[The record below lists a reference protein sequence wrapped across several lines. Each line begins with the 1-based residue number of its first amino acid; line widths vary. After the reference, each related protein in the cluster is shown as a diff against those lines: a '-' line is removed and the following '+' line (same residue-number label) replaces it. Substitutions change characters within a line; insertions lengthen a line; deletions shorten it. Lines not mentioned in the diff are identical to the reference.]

1 MNKKQSSYRKRW
13 IGKRVREALKIAR
26 IVVISGAR
34 QTGKSSF
41 VLNEK
46 PFNNWRYL
54 TLDKLDILSQAER
67 DPSLLISGEDN
78 LVIDEIQKSPYLL
91 SEIKYQSDKNPE
103 RKFILTGS
111 ANLLLMKKVSE
122 TLAGRVLYFDL
133 RPFAISE
140 WHRKNPSNLFTR
152 IFNGEFP
159 KHIKIHSFELE
170 SYLFKG
176 LLPPLLKIRSKAD
189 ATQWWEG
196 YTKTYLERDLRD
208 ISEISRLADFKSL
221 MEMLAL
227 RTGSILNESGIA
239 REINLSQPSA
249 HRYIN
254 LLETS
259 NLFIRLQ
266 PYLKNKK
273 KRLTKS
279 PKAYFLDP
287 GLTTYLA
294 GYRTPSEIPDT
305 FKGFLFETLILSHL
319 FIYSAL
325 NKFNIFYWRTRGG
338 REKEVDFVLEEKGK
352 TIGIEVKYK
361 NNINYNDIQNLADFI
376 SLSKK
381 TTMGIIVYTGK
392 EVIQF
397 SKNIFALP
405 CYAIL

>member
-1 MNKKQSSYRKRW
+1 MNKKQSNYRKRW
-13 IGKRVREALKIAR
+13 IGDRVREALKIAR
-26 IVVISGAR
+26 IIVISGAR

-54 TLDKLDILSQAER
+54 TLDRLDILSQAER

-78 LVIDEIQKSPYLL
+78 LVIDEIQKSPNLL

-103 RKFILTGS
+103 RRFVLTGS

-140 WHRKNPSNLFTR
+140 WGRKNPSNLFSR
-152 IFNGEFP
+152 IFNGESP
-159 KHIKIHSFELE
+159 KHIKIHPFELE

-176 LLPPLLKIRSKAD
+176 LLPPLLKIRSKTD
-189 ATQWWEG
+189 ANLWWEG

-221 MEMLAL
+221 MEILAL

-239 REINLSQPSA
+239 REINLSQPSV

-259 NLFIRLQ
+259 NLFIRLL

-273 KRLTKS
+273 KRLIKS

-319 FIYSAL
+319 FIHSSL
-325 NKFNIFYWRTRGG
+325 NKFNIYYWRTRGG
-338 REKEVDFVLEEKGK
+338 KEKEVDFILEKKGI

-361 NNINYNDIQNLADFI
+361 NNINYNDIQNLVDFI

-381 TTMGIIVYTGK
+381 TTIGIVIYTGK

-397 SKNIFALP
+397 SKSIFALP
-405 CYAIL
+405 CYPML